1 MFVTGEYL
9 DAGATPEALRASTGI
24 LFIIAIGILLIIF
37 QGFILTMSLDFAQ
50 KIGARLLLLNDDY
63 YFKKD
68 ILKPAMI
75 VGILVSCII
84 CAINIIWPLE
94 LFSSLGEMAVFFN
107 RTLGSLLLFV
117 VYDINLLLFWMAGLA
132 LLIKKITKSDAM
144 DLIVYTSI
152 ALVAFLGNMSSPIWH
167 FGIMAFAIGP
177 MVRCRIDVVLGVL
190 FWKKGFETAVL
201 CHFIIVLIFYLIA
214 PMIMSAIAA

>member
-9 DAGATPEALRASTGI
+9 DAGATPAELSASTGI
-24 LFIIAIGILLIIF
+24 LFIIAVGILSIIF
-37 QGFILTMSLDFAQ
+37 QGFILTMGLDFAQ

-75 VGILVSCII
+75 VGIVVSCIV
-84 CAINIIWPLE
+84 CAINIAWPLE
-94 LFSSLGEMAVFFN
+94 LFSSLGETAVFFN
-107 RTLGSLLLFV
+107 RTLVSLLRFV

-144 DLIVYTSI
+144 DLVVYTSI
-152 ALVAFLGNMSSPIWH
+152 ALVAFLGNMASPIWQ
-167 FGIMAFAIGP
+167 FGIMAFAVGP
-177 MVRCRIDVVLGVL
+177 MVRCGIDVVLGVL

-201 CHFIIVLIFYLIA
+201 CHLVIVLIFYLVA
-214 PMIMSAIAA
+214 PMVMSVIPA